1 MIELL
6 ARIFIPKRYDTS
18 SPQVRQAYATL
29 SGALGIVFNLT
40 LSVLKFIVGTVSGSV
55 AIMADAANNL
65 SDAGSSVI
73 LLAGF
78 RLAGKK
84 PDAGHPYGHGR
95 FEYLSGLIIA
105 FLIMIVGFNLLTS
118 SVERVITPSLPEF
131 SIAAFIV
138 LIASILV
145 KFYMAFYNLG
155 ISRKIGSEAVRAV
168 VIDSLS
174 DVVATSAV
182 LVCSLIAYFTSL
194 DLDAYAG
201 VAISLLVMYA
211 GFDAARDNISPLL
224 GQPPTPEFVAQIK
237 RIVGQSDVV
246 LGMHDLVVHNYGP
259 GRVFITLHAEVPAT
273 GDIVAM
279 HDEIDNLEMR
289 LSHEL
294 NCQAVIHM
302 DPIQNHDEGVI
313 VLKEQVLESLA
324 DIDAIE
330 SIHDFRVVSGPT
342 HTNVVFDVLVPI
354 DSKVTD
360 EEVSSEVR
368 ERVRKLGAQYRPV
381 VNVDRDYMP

>member
-1 MIELL
+1 MVELL
-6 ARIFIPKRYDTS
+6 ARIFIPKRHDTS
-18 SPQVRQAYATL
+18 SPEVRQAYATL
-29 SGALGIVFNLT
+29 SGALGIIFNLT
-40 LSVLKFIVGTVSGSV
+40 ISVLKFFAGTLSGSV

-73 LLAGF
+73 LLIGF

-95 FEYLSGLIIA
+95 FEYLSGLVIA
-105 FLIMIVGFNLLTS
+105 FFIMLMGFNLLTS
-118 SVERVITPSLPEF
+118 SAEKIINPSLPEF
-131 SIAAFIV
+131 SITIFVILIV
-138 LIASILV
+138 SIFV
-145 KFYMAFYNLG
+145 KFYMAFYNQG
-155 ISRKIGSEAVRAV
+155 IFRKIGSEAVLAV

-182 LVCSLIAYFTSL
+182 LVCSLIAYFTSVN
-194 DLDAYAG
+194 LDAYVG
-201 VAISLLVMYA
+201 VVISLLVMYA
-211 GFDAARDNISPLL
+211 GFDAARKNISPLL
-224 GQPPTPEFVAQIK
+224 GQAPAPEFVAHIK
-237 RIVGQSDVV
+237 HIMGQSKVV
-246 LGMHDLVVHNYGP
+246 LGMHDLVVHDYGP

-273 GDIVAM
+273 GDIIEM

-302 DPIQNHDEGVI
+302 DPIQNHDAHVLI
-313 VLKEQVLESLA
+313 LKEQVLASLA

-354 DSKVTD
+354 DSKVAD
-360 EEVSSEVR
+360 EEVAMEVR

-381 VNVDRDYMP
+381 INVDRDYLL